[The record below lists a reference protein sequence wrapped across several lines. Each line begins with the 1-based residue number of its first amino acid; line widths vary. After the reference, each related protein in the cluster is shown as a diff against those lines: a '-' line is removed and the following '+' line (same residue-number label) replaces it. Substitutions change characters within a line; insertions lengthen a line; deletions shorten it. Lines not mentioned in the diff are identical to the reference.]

1 MLAAF
6 SYLNQ
11 SIATIFERRIVV
23 WMPQFLLSVLQSF
36 EALFLDHAL
45 AGLLGPRALCW
56 LIGGIGGGR
65 CNVVGALVGKWI
77 GRR

>member
-1 MLAAF
+1 
-6 SYLNQ
+6 
-11 SIATIFERRIVV
+11 
-23 WMPQFLLSVLQSF
+23 MPQFLLSVLQSF
-36 EALFLDHAL
+36 EALLLDHAL
-45 AGLLGPRALCW
+45 AGLLGPKTLCW